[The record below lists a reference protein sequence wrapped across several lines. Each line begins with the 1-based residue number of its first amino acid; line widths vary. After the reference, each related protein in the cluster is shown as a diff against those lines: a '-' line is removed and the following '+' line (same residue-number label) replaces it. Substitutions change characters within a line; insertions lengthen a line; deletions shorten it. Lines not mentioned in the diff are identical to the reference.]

1 MVSPPPGQ
9 AAKYGAR
16 RGDVMDMRQLRYF
29 AQVVESGSFSK
40 AATHLHV
47 AQPALSQH
55 VRHMEE
61 ELGVSLL
68 HRGTHGVSPT
78 EAGDRLMR
86 HAKRILA
93 EFAEIPDSVRGEA
106 VAPRGEVRFGLPGTV
121 SEILAA
127 PLIEA
132 AREHYPEVRI
142 RVVEAMSGY
151 IFDWLKRGD
160 LDLAMIYSTSDPR
173 GLAFHHGL
181 SEEICLFAKP
191 SFGGED
197 DIKGFAIRLK
207 DAAALPLLV
216 PGSGHGLRELLEDA
230 ALTIRVPIVPAV
242 EIDSYSQIKKL
253 AQRGLGYGI
262 LPRMAVQREEE
273 AGTFRVWRIEEPKIT
288 RKVYLAY
295 STERPL
301 LNAPRAIGQLA
312 WDILRQLVRDAVWT
326 AELSEESQRPNLFS

>member
-1 MVSPPPGQ
+1 
-9 AAKYGAR
+9 
-16 RGDVMDMRQLRYF
+16 MDMRQLRYF

-40 AATHLHV
+40 AATQLHV

-78 EAGDRLMR
+78 EAGDRLLR

-106 VAPRGEVRFGLPGTV
+106 IAPRGEVRFGLPGTV
-121 SEILAA
+121 SELLAA

-132 AREHYPEVRI
+132 ARDRYPEVRI

-151 IFDWLKRGD
+151 ILDWLKRGD
-160 LDLAMIYSTSDPR
+160 VDLAMIYSTSNPR
-173 GLAFHHGL
+173 GLAVHHGL
-181 SEEICLFAKP
+181 SEEICLFASP
-191 SFGGED
+191 RFGGKD
-197 DIKGFAIRLK
+197 DIDGAAVRLE
-207 DAAALPLLV
+207 DAARLPLLV
-216 PGSGHGLRELLEDA
+216 PGPGHGLRELIEEA
-230 ALTIRVPIVPAV
+230 ALSIRVPISPAV

-253 AQRGLGYGI
+253 ALRGLGYGI
-262 LPRMAVQREEE
+262 LPRMAVQREAE
-273 AGTFRVWRIEEPKIT
+273 AGIFRVWRIEEPAIT

-301 LNAPRAIGQLA
+301 LNAPRAVGQLA
-312 WDILRQLVRDAVWT
+312 WDILRQMVRDSIWT
-326 AELSEESQRPNLFS
+326 ADLSDESQNPNLFS